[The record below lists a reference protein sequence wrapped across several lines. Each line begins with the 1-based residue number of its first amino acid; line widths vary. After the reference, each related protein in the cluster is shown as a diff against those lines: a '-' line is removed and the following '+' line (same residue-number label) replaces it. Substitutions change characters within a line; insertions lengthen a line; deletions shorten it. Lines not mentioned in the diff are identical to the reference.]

1 MLGEASTTA
10 IVRTQNPEGF
20 LQNQRTAIQGGKIA
34 GDARKA
40 LELKTGESIVSKKN
54 YLPENKKAKE
64 LKHGHTNNSKQDN

>member
-20 LQNQRTAIQGGKIA
+20 VQNKQAARQGGKIA

-40 LELKTGESIVSKKN
+40 LEIKTGEKVVSEEN
-54 YLPENKKAKE
+54 YLPEAKQLKRLKK
-64 LKHGHTNNSKQDN
+64 